1 MSNASFSVGTTFE
14 IGRVPARTLE
24 LKSGCGKLL
33 GEIFCLALRA
43 GAELRLADLLH
54 DVFLKAAYQG
64 FSAFSKTIA
73 EVRLC
78 QRLAPKHGDDAGNC

>member
-54 DVFLKAAYQG
+54 DVFLKAATGAAISIDRHGNLQILV
-64 FSAFSKTIA
+64 SW
-73 EVRLC
+73 RL
-78 QRLAPKHGDDAGNC
+78 